1 MSIEQLVYN
10 LIHALTNLPALQ
22 NIDKCS
28 SLPLLAQFETA
39 SVSHAP
45 LHDWATLECICTCA
59 CWMV

>member
-1 MSIEQLVYN
+1 MSYEQLVHN

-45 LHDWATLECICTCA
+45 LHDWATLECIYT
-59 CWMV
+59 